1 MASQVDIRVRL
12 ATLCLKLQHD
22 HWERSGTDGQTDGEQ
37 SGSLAQVR
45 VLQRRSC

>member
-1 MASQVDIRVRL
+1 MASPVDIRVRL

-22 HWERSGTDGQTDGEQ
+22 HWERSGTDGQTDGL

-45 VLQRRSC
+45 ALQRRSC